1 MRNLFYEDTI
11 YISDKTSQEEV
22 FEEVYTD
29 LLKKD
34 LVTKDFLI
42 NILER
47 EKNYPTGLDL
57 SPVSETISNIAIP
70 HTESEFVKTTRIIP
84 IKLKNDIVFKNMIS
98 PADEIFVSFL
108 FMILNENGEAQTG
121 MLANIMDFINSLDKK
136 ALDSFFDLKNE
147 KDIYQFLD
155 RNFKTTVSA

>member
-70 HTESEFVKTTRIIP
+70 RYERKTLAQNISWAVKSVVPR
-84 IKLKNDIVFKNMIS
+84 V
-98 PADEIFVSFL
+98 
-108 FMILNENGEAQTG
+108 
-121 MLANIMDFINSLDKK
+121 
-136 ALDSFFDLKNE
+136 
-147 KDIYQFLD
+147 
-155 RNFKTTVSA
+155 